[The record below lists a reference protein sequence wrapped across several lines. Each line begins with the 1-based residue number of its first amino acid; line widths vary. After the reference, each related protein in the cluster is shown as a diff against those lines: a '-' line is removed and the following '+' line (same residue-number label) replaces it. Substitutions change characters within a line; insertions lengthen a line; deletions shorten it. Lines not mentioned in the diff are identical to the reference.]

1 MLDTDHRQRLVTEYK
16 ITVKVQKQN
25 KKKGEIADM
34 IVTPKT
40 GSTNLQGE
48 ANLYLSTDN
57 KAKRSTYLL

>member
-16 ITVKVQKQN
+16 ITVKGQKQN

-40 GSTNLQGE
+40 RSTNLQGE